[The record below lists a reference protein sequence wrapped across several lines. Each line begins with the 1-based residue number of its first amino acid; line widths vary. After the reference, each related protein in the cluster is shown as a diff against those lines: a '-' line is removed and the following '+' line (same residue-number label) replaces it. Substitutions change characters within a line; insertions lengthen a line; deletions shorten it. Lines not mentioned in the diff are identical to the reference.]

1 MTIASRLEEIK
12 TAKQNIKSAIESELG
27 QDLSEVAFVNYHEYI
42 KSSGGYYAPSLNIT
56 FEEKT
61 EYVVGTEVT
70 FSGVTKTLDGS
81 MVLTGVPITYNGSVV
96 VTSGS
101 DGSWSYTTT
110 WVSGGCTFT
119 VVDST
124 YGIVCKERAYPHD
137 KFFDSFTNLQTL
149 VNALSDGE
157 TLILD
162 CNYRYLE
169 TSTGNGV
176 TIGTSNIT
184 LDGQGKYVLDGNSL
198 SRIINIGDSTVSGVS
213 LKGLTF
219 KNGKVESD
227 YGAGIY
233 NAGADLSVSDCTFT
247 NNTSTRGG
255 GIYNRG
261 ADLSVS
267 DCTFTNN
274 TVDISGGGIYND
286 GADLSVSDCTF
297 TNNTTS
303 DSGGGIFNNGD
314 NANADNC
321 YWGTNTPTFDDTIVY
336 GVTIN
341 TYYII
346 EITTISGYIKLQSKQ
361 YNPTTSTTSTH
372 RTPLSNVEATITV
385 GGNTYK
391 KTLRNGILRQAYTA
405 PATPYDITVQL
416 ASGEVVTKTIEA

>member
-56 FEEKT
+56 FEEMT

-124 YGIVCKERAYPHD
+124 YGIVCKEKAYPHD

-169 TSTGNGV
+169 TSTGDGV

-198 SRIINIGDSTVSGVS
+198 SRIINITGSTVSGVS

-227 YGAGIY
+227 YGGGIY
-233 NAGADLSVSDCTFT
+233 NMGADLSVSDCTFT
-247 NNTSTRGG
+247 NNTSNKGGGG

-274 TVDISGGGIYND
+274 TSNKGGGGIYNSGADLSVSDCTFTNNTASYSGGGIYNT

-297 TNNTTS
+297 TNNTTNKG
-303 DSGGGIFNNGD
+303 GGGIFNTND

-321 YWGTNTPTFDDTIVY
+321 YWNQHPNIRQYHSIWTN
-336 GVTIN
+336 N
-341 TYYII
+341 
-346 EITTISGYIKLQSKQ
+346 Q
-361 YNPTTSTTSTH
+361 YVLYN
-372 RTPLSNVEATITV
+372 
-385 GGNTYK
+385 
-391 KTLRNGILRQAYTA
+391 
-405 PATPYDITVQL
+405 
-416 ASGEVVTKTIEA
+416 

>member
-61 EYVVGTEVT
+61 EYVLGTEVT

-119 VVDST
+119 VVDNA

-149 VNALSDGE
+149 VNALKDGE
-157 TLILD
+157 TLTLD

-169 TSTGNGV
+169 TSTGKGV
-176 TIGTSNIT
+176 SIGTSNIT

-198 SRIINIGDSTVSGVS
+198 SRIINITDSTVSGVS

-219 KNGKVESD
+219 KNGKVEGD
-227 YGAGIY
+227 FGGGIY
-233 NAGADLSVSDCTFT
+233 NTGADLSVSDCTFT
-247 NNTSTRGG
+247 NNT
-255 GIYNRG
+255 
-261 ADLSVS
+261 A
-267 DCTFTNN
+267 
-274 TVDISGGGIYND
+274 
-286 GADLSVSDCTF
+286 
-297 TNNTTS
+297 
-303 DSGGGIFNNGD
+303 DSGGGIFNTGN
-314 NANADNC
+314 NANADDC

-346 EITTISGYIKLQSKQ
+346 EITTISGYIKVQSKQ

-372 RTPLSNVEATITV
+372 RNPLSNVEATITV

-416 ASGEVVTKTIEA
+416 ASGEVITKTIEA